1 MCMSAKYETSKNIE
15 KSERKYINE
24 WMVDRLQYTH
34 AMIGNISLYKKEH
47 SHIEHDMCQTEK
59 YLKLLHMIKIVK
71 KSKRREWP
79 NIWYPIWFKLHSFPF
94 YI

>member
-1 MCMSAKYETSKNIE
+1 MCMSAKNETSKNIE

-59 YLKLLHMIKIVK
+59 YLKTFTYDKNSKEKQKTGMTEYMVSYMI
-71 KSKRREWP
+71 
-79 NIWYPIWFKLHSFPF
+79 
-94 YI
+94 